1 MLRKELE
8 AVGSDTK
15 ASINTL
21 KAEIEN
27 LNDRVPTVELMRKEL
42 EALKLK
48 LPDRVRRKYGIV

>member
-1 MLRKELE
+1 MRKELE

-27 LNDRVPTVELMRKEL
+27 LNDRVPTAELMRKEL